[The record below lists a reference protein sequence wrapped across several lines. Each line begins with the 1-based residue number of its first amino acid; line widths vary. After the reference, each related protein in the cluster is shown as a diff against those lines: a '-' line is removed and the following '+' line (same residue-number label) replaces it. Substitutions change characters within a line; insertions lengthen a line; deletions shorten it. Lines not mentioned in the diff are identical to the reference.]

1 VKKYRNPNIPKPTP
15 GSDTGKEPRYKKQ
28 PVKTT
33 PPVRKKGPGGGPKA
47 PLPPRK
53 ERGIRNPVGNK
64 TQNPLVTRSER
75 QLPRKGLSMISKKK
89 PAPKN
94 KGGR

>member
-1 VKKYRNPNIPKPTP
+1 MKKYLNPNIPKPTP

-33 PPVRKKGPGGGPKA
+33 PPVRKKGPGGGPK
-47 PLPPRK
+47 
-53 ERGIRNPVGNK
+53 PVK
-64 TQNPLVTRSER
+64 V
-75 QLPRKGLSMISKKK
+75 LSMISKRK